1 MDGVVT
7 RFYRFRISS
16 NRRNGRNLCGV
27 FWPESSLPTG
37 PLITPNQNTTD
48 NSNAADTKQRNVGE
62 FFPDKKS

>member
-27 FWPESSLPTG
+27 FGWGSRRQQDSNHTH
-37 PLITPNQNTTD
+37 QNTAD
-48 NSNAADTKQRNVGE
+48 NSNATDTKQRNV
-62 FFPDKKS
+62 